1 MPSHSQAAVI
11 HRPYNWEYEDE
22 AARLAATGFTVDEVG
37 MLARQINPDNSLWML
52 TDDSPITWVAVG
64 GAPYIPTMY
73 HVHLFTPD
81 ANTSFATIGSP
92 DTQGHAY
99 YSTGTLNNEAT
110 WNVNLPSG
118 TYKIVIRH
126 SKANNRGV
134 YHIYFDG
141 VDEGNFD
148 GYNGSISFV
157 INTITGLTW
166 AGGVVAIK
174 VKMESKNGSST
185 DYFGVLYDIYLVRTG
200 D

>member
-1 MPSHSQAAVI
+1 MTKHSEATTV
-11 HRPYNWEYEDE
+11 HRPYTWEYDD
-22 AARLAATGFTVDEVG
+22 AADREAATGFAAADVG
-37 MLARQINPDNSLWML
+37 KLARQLDDNSLWML
-52 TDDSPITWVAVG
+52 IDDSSPDWVAVG

-73 HVHLFTPD
+73 HVPLFTPD
-81 ANTSFATIGSP
+81 ANTAFATIGSP

-110 WNVNLPSG
+110 WNINLPSG
-118 TYKIVIRH
+118 TYKIVVRH

-134 YHIYFDG
+134 YHVYFDG

-148 GYNGSISFV
+148 GYNASPTFV
-157 INTITGLTW
+157 INTITGLAW

-174 VKMESKNGSST
+174 IKMESKNGSST

>member
-1 MPSHSQAAVI
+1 MAGEGRFQNIKTPYLTMVEESAPATPDAGHQRLFIDVADGALKKINDAAVVEEI
-11 HRPYNWEYEDE
+11 SG
-22 AARLAATGFTVDEVG
+22 T
-37 MLARQINPDNSLWML
+37 
-52 TDDSPITWVAVG
+52 
-64 GAPYIPTMY
+64 PYIPTVY

-81 ANTSFATIGSP
+81 ANTSFATIGNP

-118 TYKIVIRH
+118 TYKIVVRH

-134 YHIYFDG
+134 YHVYFDG

-148 GYNGSISFV
+148 GYNASTAFV
-157 INTITGLTW
+157 INSITGLAW
-166 AGGVVAIK
+166 VGGVVAIK
-174 VKMESKNGSST
+174 IKMESKHASST